1 MSNLMPNLVRDNN
14 PYNLRNRNNIAIPRV
29 RLSVLQNSF
38 FPATISLWNN
48 LSENTRNMPTFNSF
62 KRSLEPLNRH
72 SFNNGRILERKYEV
86 ILARLKYS
94 CGSLNADLHRVNF
107 VNNSPV
113 CVCSLEHETLE
124 HYFFRCPQFHNQRAV
139 LLQTF
144 APFLPLNI
152 HFLLTGENVPN
163 LIAIKDYIQNTK
175 RFF

>member
-1 MSNLMPNLVRDNN
+1 MLHRCTTLGRTSKLQFLQIFGRRNAFTIRCVFSYKIVNGMAPSYMSNLLPNLVRDNN

-29 RLSVLQNSF
+29 RLSVPQNSF

-94 CGSLNADLHRVNF
+94 CSSLNADLHRVNF
-107 VNNSPV
+107 
-113 CVCSLEHETLE
+113 
-124 HYFFRCPQFHNQRAV
+124 
-139 LLQTF
+139 
-144 APFLPLNI
+144 
-152 HFLLTGENVPN
+152 
-163 LIAIKDYIQNTK
+163 
-175 RFF
+175 